1 MKRACIHVSGTVQ
14 GVYFRQNTLIKA
26 QELGLKGL
34 VKNLWDGRVEIVCEG
49 SGESIDNII
58 AWCRKGP
65 RGARVEDVDI
75 QWEEFMD
82 EFDDFRIAY

>member
-1 MKRACIHVSGTVQ
+1 MKRAHIHVSGIVQ

-34 VKNLWDGRVEIVCEG
+34 VRNLRDGRVEVICEG
-49 SGESIDNII
+49 SGEAIDNLI
-58 AWCRKGP
+58 AWCRRGP
-65 RGARVEDVDI
+65 RGSRVEDVDT
-75 QWEEFMD
+75 QWEELKG